1 MKESTLLSRTFQA
14 QGIRLRLRKEPR
26 ASAYRN
32 SSPTNPKKRNFEE
45 VDEDEEEL
53 AGGAVQRPSSGRS
66 RTTPQAAVEYAAVHA
81 ASAIHQHQ
89 AAAAAAA
96 AASSYHAAGTESSTH
111 STPPSMYTHPSQG
124 FIMGGRSPQE
134 FVGNTPSPSYQR
146 ATLANSPLLPTY
158 TAAPYAAGVYSTGA
172 PSPTAFS
179 SAPFSSAGYST
190 SGLAAGAHYPAP
202 LAYTSVAYPPYPAL
216 SIAADGALTNH
227 PLSVAMPNTP
237 MTNLPLFS
245 EDSGDHAWTTTA
257 HSSVL
262 GLS

>member
-32 SSPTNPKKRNFEE
+32 SSPANPKKRNFEE

-53 AGGAVQRPSSGRS
+53 AGGAVQRPTSGRS

-81 ASAIHQHQ
+81 ANAIHQQ
-89 AAAAAAA
+89 QAAA
-96 AASSYHAAGTESSTH
+96 AASSYHATGTESSTH

-134 FVGNTPSPSYQR
+134 FVGNTPSPSYQG
-146 ATLANSPLLPTY
+146 AALANSPLPPAY
-158 TAAPYAAGVYSTGA
+158 TAAPYAGGVYASGA
-172 PSPTAFS
+172 PSPAAF
-179 SAPFSSAGYST
+179 SAPFSSAPYPT

-202 LAYTSVAYPPYPAL
+202 LTYTSVAYAPYPAL
-216 SIAADGALTNH
+216 SIAADGALTD
-227 PLSVAMPNTP
+227 PQLSVGMPSTP

-257 HSSVL
+257 HSNVL